1 MRTISNIIRNRG
13 VQHLAFWLLS
23 LAVLAYLFA
32 YQQQPNIADWVY
44 ALLFHLSI
52 VLAVY
57 LNIGLLIPAYFS
69 KGRYLLYFLTSIGG
83 ILSATWFNILFFRY
97 IPAEQIGGFYF
108 IAYYGFWDI
117 LLFMVVYWALSSL
130 LKLSKSWFLVRE
142 KDRRI
147 EKLKKDLQE
156 IELQNLKS
164 QLNPHFLLNSLNG
177 IYSLALDQDKRTAK
191 AILMLSQNLRFTLYE
206 CNTEFIPLE
215 QELNFLQNYLDL
227 QRLRLENRAVIE
239 LDLTGH
245 LEDHQVPPLLFL
257 PLVENAFK
265 HGLHGD
271 QTEVRIR
278 IGCRAAADEL
288 NFRIEN
294 TTPEASPNAPEVGG
308 VGLENVRKRLNA
320 IYPDRHRLVVDRKG
334 KLFFVDLV
342 ICRLRSFGAAAA
354 PTETVQNSV
363 FKQRRK
369 DAKS

>member
-1 MRTISNIIRNRG
+1 MKTISNIIRNRG
-13 VQHLAFWLLS
+13 VQHLAFWTLS
-23 LAVLAYLFA
+23 LVVLAYLFA

-69 KGRYLLYFLTSIGG
+69 KGRYLLYLLVSIGG
-83 ILSATWFNILFFRY
+83 ILAATWFNILFFRY
-97 IPAEQIGGFYF
+97 IPADQIGGFYF

-117 LLFMVVYWALSSL
+117 LLFMVVYWVLSSL

-142 KDRRI
+142 KDRKIDR
-147 EKLKKDLQE
+147 LKKDLQE

-177 IYSLALDQDKRTAK
+177 IYSLALDQDQRTAK

-227 QRLRLENRAVIE
+227 QRLRLENRAMIGLE
-239 LDLTGH
+239 LTGN
-245 LEDHQVPPLLFL
+245 LEDRQVPPLLFL

-271 QTEVRIR
+271 QNEVRIR
-278 IGCRAAADEL
+278 IECRATAGEL

-294 TTPEASPNAPEVGG
+294 TTPAATATDQTMGG

-320 IYPDRHRLVVDRKG
+320 IYPDRHRLVIDRSTKG
-334 KLFFVDLV
+334 FSVDLL
-342 ICRLRSFGAAAA
+342 IC
-354 PTETVQNSV
+354 
-363 FKQRRK
+363 
-369 DAKS
+369 